1 MKNQAE
7 ICSFSEQFWVAP
19 RRAAFRRADGAPE
32 SGSTRAHLAPRASS
46 IRESSRGRP
55 RGARWTRGRASGC
68 GVSARSIRV
77 GETGCRAPAPRA

>member
-32 SGSTRAHLAPRASS
+32 SGSTRAHLASS

-68 GVSARSIRV
+68 GVSARSIR
-77 GETGCRAPAPRA
+77 